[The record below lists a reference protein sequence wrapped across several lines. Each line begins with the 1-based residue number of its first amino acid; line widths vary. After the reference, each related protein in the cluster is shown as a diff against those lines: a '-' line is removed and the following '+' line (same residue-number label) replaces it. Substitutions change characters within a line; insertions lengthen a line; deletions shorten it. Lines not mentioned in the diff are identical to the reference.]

1 MCRELGYSHPNNL
14 LESLSLDE
22 LQEWEAFDSL
32 EPVGRLEERME
43 YMFGMVC
50 AVITNNIAAI
60 FSKKGSNQTTLTP
73 ADFIPKWGVFP
84 DEMKKEHPTQSVDE
98 MKQILLAIAK
108 TQNVRHPE
116 GRRRRK

>member
-1 MCRELGYSHPNNL
+1 M
-14 LESLSLDE
+14 LECISLEE

-50 AVITNNIAAI
+50 AVISNNIAAI
-60 FSKKGSNQTTLTP
+60 FSKKGSNQTTLAP

-84 DEMKKEHPTQSVDE
+84 DEIKKEQQIQSVEE
-98 MKQILLAIAK
+98 MKHILLAMAK
-108 TQNVRHPE
+108 TQNAKHPKE
-116 GRRRRK
+116 RRRRK

>member
-1 MCRELGYSHPNNL
+1 M
-14 LESLSLDE
+14 LECLSLEE

-60 FSKKGSNQTTLTP
+60 FGKKGSNQTTVTP
-73 ADFIPKWGVFP
+73 ADFMPKWGVFP
-84 DEMKKEHPTQSVDE
+84 EEVKKEKQIQSVEE
-98 MKQILLAIAK
+98 MKQILLSMAK
-108 TQNVRHPE
+108 VQNARHPE

>member
-1 MCRELGYSHPNNL
+1 MCRELGYTHPNDL
-14 LESLSLDE
+14 LECLSLEE

-60 FSKKGSNQTTLTP
+60 FGKKGSNQTTVTP

-84 DEMKKEHPTQSVDE
+84 EEVKKEKQTVEE
-98 MKQILLAIAK
+98 MKQILLSMAK
-108 TQNVRHPE
+108 VQNAKHPRE
-116 GRRRRK
+116 RRRKI